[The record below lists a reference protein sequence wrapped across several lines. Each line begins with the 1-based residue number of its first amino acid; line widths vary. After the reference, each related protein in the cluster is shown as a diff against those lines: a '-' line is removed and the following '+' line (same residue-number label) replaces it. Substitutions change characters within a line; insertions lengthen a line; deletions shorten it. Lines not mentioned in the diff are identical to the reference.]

1 MASCPTLRCEGP
13 RFSPPYYWCRCCPHV
28 YRDGVGGTH
37 TTRLAFRRIQYHL
50 KRREVFVCGLC
61 VSNAHVPSTV
71 ARGDR
76 PTCRPGFT
84 QQVMQQVFFTR
95 LGSAML
101 CASMAHTAEPD
112 CGMWVHLLQ
121 KVVRPSPPDRPPL
134 GRWPRRSVRCPSPP
148 LSLCRKKVAR
158 TSASRLSEGFPQC
171 QIMPQAALSFGQPRS
186 ISQLGRAGLPYR
198 PCFRRG
204 AVQRGRG

>member
-1 MASCPTLRCEGP
+1 MASCPTLRCEG
-13 RFSPPYYWCRCCPHV
+13 RFSLLVLFMFSRVQGRSRWHSHHATSLPADTVSSETPRSVSVVCASP
-28 YRDGVGGTH
+28 TH
-37 TTRLAFRRIQYHL
+37 TCRRPWGPSH
-50 KRREVFVCGLC
+50 
-61 VSNAHVPSTV
+61 VSASHAAGYLF
-71 ARGDR
+71 ARS
-76 PTCRPGFT
+76 
-84 QQVMQQVFFTR
+84 
-95 LGSAML
+95 GSAML
-101 CASMAHTAEPD
+101 CASMAHTTEPD

>member
-1 MASCPTLRCEGP
+1 MFSRVQGRSRWHSHHATSLPANTVSSETP
-13 RFSPPYYWCRCCPHV
+13 RSVCVWSVRLQ
-28 YRDGVGGTH
+28 R
-37 TTRLAFRRIQYHL
+37 TRA
-50 KRREVFVCGLC
+50 VD
-61 VSNAHVPSTV
+61 
-71 ARGDR
+71 RGDR

-95 LGSAML
+95 SGSAML
-101 CASMAHTAEPD
+101 CAIMAHTAEPD

-148 LSLCRKKVAR
+148 LSLCRKKVAQ
-158 TSASRLSEGFPQC
+158 TSASWLSEGFPQC